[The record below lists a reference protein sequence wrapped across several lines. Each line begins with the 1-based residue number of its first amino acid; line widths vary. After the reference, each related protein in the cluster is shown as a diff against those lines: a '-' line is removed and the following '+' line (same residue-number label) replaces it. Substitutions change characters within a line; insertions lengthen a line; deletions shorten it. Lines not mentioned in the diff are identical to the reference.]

1 MPALKIKHHEVFLA
15 GRLQV
20 GLIFGSKVTLV
31 EYLTVIFFM
40 NRHLALL
47 ANIRL
52 S

>member
-1 MPALKIKHHEVFLA
+1 MPALKIKHHKVFHA

-31 EYLTVIFFM
+31 KHLTVLFFM

-47 ANIRL
+47 TNIRL